1 MISTLR
7 KLGALLV
14 VCGWTVSASYAGP
27 DAGKTHYA
35 AGEAV
40 AGSAAEAAENVA
52 GAHGEDAHGEEEHG
66 FNPLDIQKQ
75 MFWLFLGVFLVAF
88 FILKKFAFGP
98 ILAALDERE
107 SQIRD
112 SVESAERIQ
121 RELKELEETRKGVI
135 AEADAKAKEVLE
147 EARKGAVDAART
159 IEQSAKDEAKILVDN
174 ARREIAAAE
183 AQAEAALR
191 AESARLAVEL
201 AGKVLGENLDDTK
214 NRELVDRL
222 ISEI

>member
-1 MISTLR
+1 MISTLQ
-7 KLGALLV
+7 KLGATLLV
-14 VCGWTVSASYAGP
+14 GGLMVSTSYAG
-27 DAGKTHYA
+27 G
-35 AGEAV
+35 GEGGES
-40 AGSAAEAAENVA
+40 GSF
-52 GAHGEDAHGEEEHG
+52 D
-66 FNPLDIQKQ
+66 PLAIQGQ
-75 MFWLFLGVFLVAF
+75 MFWLFLGVFIVAF

-121 RELKELEETRKGVI
+121 RELKELEETRKSVI
-135 AEADAKAKEVLE
+135 AEADAKAKEVIE
-147 EARKGAVDAART
+147 EARKGAVEAARS
-159 IEQSAKDEAKILVDN
+159 IEKSAKDEAKILVDN

-201 AGKVLGENLDDTK
+201 AGKVLGENLDDSK

-222 ISEI
+222 IAEI